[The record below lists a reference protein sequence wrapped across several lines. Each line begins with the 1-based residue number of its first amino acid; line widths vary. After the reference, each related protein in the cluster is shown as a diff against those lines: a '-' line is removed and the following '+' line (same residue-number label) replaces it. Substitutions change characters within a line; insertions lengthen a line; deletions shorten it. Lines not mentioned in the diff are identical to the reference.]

1 MLSLLMLLFTHLLS
15 HEVAL
20 FTFFAIVAPF
30 YEILQDNVNSLEAN
44 SDII

>member
-1 MLSLLMLLFTHLLS
+1 MSNLHMLLSTHLLS

-30 YEILQDNVNSLEAN
+30 YEILQDNVNSFEAN

>member
-1 MLSLLMLLFTHLLS
+1 MLLSTHLLS

-30 YEILQDNVNSLEAN
+30 YEILQDVNSFEAN